1 MLSLHNQKKA
11 QHPMEEQHESINDE
25 LIEALHI
32 SRPVYEEVQHIVGHM
47 PTIDELSTLLAMWEG
62 SGRQQGLLAW
72 LKGQHH
78 AVETNDYIYDGD
90 GSQHREIREPR
101 IKDCLDIARKLWGKR
116 NATPEPD
123 APAAAPN
130 APSFTHSGHSLYLV
144 GNIST
149 EFLDSEY
156 ARQYLHLV
164 DEPISLGN
172 DDDDRDYHLMI
183 LSALQENGTTI
194 ATCEVEQGGIFGSL
208 LRCSLPHRLGF
219 DILSCREI
227 RIDAFLFGEEK
238 GRFIACM
245 KEEDEEFFLQKL
257 SEAAI
262 NCCFLGHTTKG
273 RILVDGMD
281 FGPSTDYQI

>member
-1 MLSLHNQKKA
+1 
-11 QHPMEEQHESINDE
+11 MEEQRESINDE

-62 SGRQQGLLAW
+62 SGRQQSLLAW
-72 LKGQHH
+72 LRGQHH

-90 GSQHREIREPR
+90 GLQHKDIREPR
-101 IKDCLDIARKLWGKR
+101 IKDCLDIARKLWGKK
-116 NATPEPD
+116 NDQNVQNTSTSTPTGT
-123 APAAAPN
+123 
-130 APSFTHSGHSLYLV
+130 FTHSGHSLYLV

-164 DEPISLGN
+164 DEPMSLGSE
-172 DDDDRDYHLMI
+172 DDDREYHLMI

-194 ATCEVEQGGIFGSL
+194 ASCEVEQGGIFGTL
-208 LRCSLPHRLGF
+208 LRCSLPQKLGF

-238 GRFIACM
+238 GRFITCL

-281 FGPSTDYQI
+281 FGPSTEYQI